1 MSEDKLVSII
11 MNCHNG
17 EKFLH
22 ESLNSILNQTYK
34 NWEII
39 FFDNDSNDNSKKILE
54 KFNDKRIKYFN
65 TAKLLDLYKARNLAV
80 EKCSGHYISF
90 LDTDDLWTPDKL
102 EKQINFIKENP
113 EFKIVYSN
121 YYVLENKKNKK
132 FVKHK
137 MQLPSGKIT
146 KELLESYSLG
156 IATVLLEKSI
166 FKKFK
171 FNDIYNIIGD
181 FDFFIKLSQK
191 FKIGSIQEPLAF
203 YRLHENNFSVKR
215 SNLYIEELEQWIISN
230 KKRFLTYQFSLS
242 KQKILLIK
250 LKIKYFFNRFL
261 RF

>member
-1 MSEDKLVSII
+1 
-11 MNCHNG
+11 
-17 EKFLH
+17 
-22 ESLNSILNQTYK
+22 
-34 NWEII
+34 
-39 FFDNDSNDNSKKILE
+39 
-54 KFNDKRIKYFN
+54 
-65 TAKLLDLYKARNLAV
+65 
-80 EKCSGHYISF
+80 
-90 LDTDDLWTPDKL
+90 
-102 EKQINFIKENP
+102 
-113 EFKIVYSN
+113 
-121 YYVLENKKNKK
+121 
-132 FVKHK
+132 

>member
-1 MSEDKLVSII
+1 MNLVSII

-17 EKFLH
+17 EKFLS
-22 ESLNSILNQTYK
+22 ESLKSVLNQTYR

-39 FFDNDSNDNSKKILE
+39 FFDNVSNDSSKEILK
-54 KFNDKRIKYFN
+54 KFNDKRIKYFRTN
-65 TAKLLDLYKARNLAV
+65 ELLDLYNARNLAI
-80 EKCSGHYISF
+80 EKCNGDYISF
-90 LDTDDLWTPDKL
+90 LDTDDLWVPDKL
-102 EKQINFIKENP
+102 DKQLNFIKQNKQ
-113 EFKIVYSN
+113 FKIVYSN
-121 YYVLENKKNKK
+121 YYVLNDKKKKK

-137 MQLPSGKIT
+137 MQLPSGSIT
-146 KELLESYSLG
+146 QKLLDYYSLG